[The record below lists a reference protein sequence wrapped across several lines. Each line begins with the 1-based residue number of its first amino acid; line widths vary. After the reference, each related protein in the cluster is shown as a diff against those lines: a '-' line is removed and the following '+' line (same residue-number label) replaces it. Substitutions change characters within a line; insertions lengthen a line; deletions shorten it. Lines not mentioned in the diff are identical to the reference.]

1 MSEPAGSFFGD
12 ALLGA
17 DGTAEPRRRAAYG
30 DALALDT
37 AAAQEWGGFELPRL
51 PVAPGAD
58 ERAARALVEADPL
71 QDVRAPLP
79 VPRAA
84 GQPVPVPLPVPRP
97 ASAPVPATPVQRSAP
112 RERGGPP
119 GWQAPARGRQAQPRT
134 VPHPAPSPASAPAPT
149 IRSSASG
156 SLLAVLLVILVAA
169 YLLIR

>member
-17 DGTAEPRRRAAYG
+17 DGTAEPRRRDAHG

-71 QDVRAPLP
+71 QDMGAA
-79 VPRAA
+79 PRAV
-84 GQPVPVPLPVPRP
+84 GQPVPAPLPVPRP
-97 ASAPVPATPVQRSAP
+97 APAPIPAPPVQRSAP

-119 GWQAPARGRQAQPRT
+119 GWQVPARGRQAQPRT

-156 SLLAVLLVILVAA
+156 ALLAVLLVILVAA

>member
-1 MSEPAGSFFGD
+1 MVNELAGGSFGD

-37 AAAQEWGGFELPRL
+37 AAAQEWGGFALPRL

-71 QDVRAPLP
+71 QDVRAP
-79 VPRAA
+79 
-84 GQPVPVPLPVPRP
+84 QPVPRP
-97 ASAPVPATPVQRSAP
+97 ASAAVPAPPVAWSAP
-112 RERGGPP
+112 QGRGGPP
-119 GWQAPARGRQAQPRT
+119 RSRAPARGRPAQSGT
-134 VPHPAPSPASAPAPT
+134 VPHPAPRPASAPAST
-149 IRSSASG
+149 IRSSTPGA
-156 SLLAVLLVILVAA
+156 LLAVLLVILVAA